1 MKIYT
6 IVTPHQSL
14 MKKKLADVLKLC
26 HIPPTD
32 TMTYDMED
40 VALTEA
46 LYDVTAVGF
55 LSPQKAV
62 VVKNPYF
69 LTATLPKG
77 GPEHDLDKLTDY
89 LNNPSPD
96 NVLIFMCPYEKLD
109 ERKKIVKL
117 LKKKSDFVKIDV
129 PAANEL
135 IAYTRKTL
143 NNANIEATADVMN
156 QLVAMTKGN
165 VDKLIN
171 ELNKIKD
178 FFLDSDTRKL
188 TGDLLQALVS
198 VTLEDN
204 VFLLTEALGQKNVKL
219 AYQIFEDLLTQKE
232 EPIKLIILIAN
243 QFRLFKQVSQLQ
255 KKGMY
260 EREIATQLGVHPY
273 RVKVAMGQARR
284 FTMGELDEMIAQLAQ
299 IDLGIKQGR
308 AEGKMALE
316 LFILGLA

>member
-1 MKIYT
+1 
-6 IVTPHQSL
+6 